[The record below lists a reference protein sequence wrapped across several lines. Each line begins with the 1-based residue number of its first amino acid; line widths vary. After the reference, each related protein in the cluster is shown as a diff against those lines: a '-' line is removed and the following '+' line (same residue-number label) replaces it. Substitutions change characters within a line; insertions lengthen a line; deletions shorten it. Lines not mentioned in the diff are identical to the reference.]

1 MYLAS
6 LLLFNFT
13 CVALLYKTNILNM
26 QETFLKDCIKRF
38 EYYKSL
44 GDKTFEQ
51 LEEKDF
57 SFKPSPDSNTI
68 GIVIQHMYGNM
79 LSRWT
84 NFLTEDGEKEWRKRD
99 AEFDD
104 MQMNK
109 QDLIS
114 FWNEGWK
121 VLLDTL
127 KSLQPEDLTKTI
139 YIRTEPL
146 IVYDAIIRQLAH
158 YPYHVGQI
166 VTLGKMI
173 RDKNFKSLS
182 IPKGESQ
189 EFNQQMHQR

>member
-1 MYLAS
+1 
-6 LLLFNFT
+6 
-13 CVALLYKTNILNM
+13 M
-26 QETFLKDCIKRF
+26 QATFLNDCIKRF

-51 LEEKDF
+51 LQEKDF
-57 SFKPSPDSNTI
+57 FFKPSPDSNSI
-68 GIVIQHMYGNM
+68 AIIIQHMYGNM

-99 AEFDD
+99 AEFEE
-104 MQMNK
+104 MQINK

-146 IVYDAIIRQLAH
+146 IVYDAIIRQMAH

-166 VTLGKMI
+166 VTIGKMI
-173 RDKNFKSLS
+173 KDKDFKSHS

-189 EFNQQMHQR
+189 QFNQQMQQR